1 MVIPR
6 SDTARML
13 IVHLQNPVRTSH
25 SVCFVAR
32 CDTFKDPPM
41 FSSGSPGSKPP
52 YISPKLKLPKKRN
65 WMRRLPRIVKKSKH
79 YNPSSSFIIT
89 DPIVSSTGL
98 LALFGRRIA
107 PTILIELQEDPAPP
121 TPIHENPAKTP
132 PMSVQEDLVNIPP
145 AAVQEEP
152 QNTSLATQGDPVNM
166 SLTTPQQ
173 QISPPPVA
181 YEVD

>member
-1 MVIPR
+1 
-6 SDTARML
+6 
-13 IVHLQNPVRTSH
+13 
-25 SVCFVAR
+25 
-32 CDTFKDPPM
+32 
-41 FSSGSPGSKPP
+41 
-52 YISPKLKLPKKRN
+52 
-65 WMRRLPRIVKKSKH
+65 MRRLPRIVKKSKH